1 MAIAIAPARAR
12 AYGLLAQA
20 LRLQG
25 RLDEAAAALDA
36 GTAAA
41 GADPAFAIER
51 GTVLAAAGDT
61 QAAARVWREVL
72 AQDAMNA
79 GAFVRLAALALQG
92 QDMNAAQLLIDSAL
106 ASPRA
111 SAEVLRSALQL
122 MFGTEADGIPRASR
136 LLRLG
141 EKLLECAPHDVGAL
155 LVTARAFLALG
166 DRVEASSRLS
176 MIERLEPKSAAA
188 AEVQAMRLAMD
199 NPGADLEIQSVLR
212 AAHSVVPERLAD
224 VSARARRLATLHG
237 AWGGWLAAAVADRR
251 RSRPAAA
258 RNALEVALEAAPV
271 ASLLHLE
278 LAAVLIDLGDP
289 LGAVSHAQ
297 SALAFEGP
305 SYRALLM
312 SARAFHAAGRS
323 VEAAQAARAVLQLQ
337 PGDAAALGL
346 LAHRAPSKPKRS
358 WVEELRRA
366 FARLRVSGT

>member
-1 MAIAIAPARAR
+1 MAALLLRLGQPYQAERRANMAIAIAPTRAR

-237 AWGGWLAAAVADRR
+237 AWGGWLAAAVA
-251 RSRPAAA
+251 
-258 RNALEVALEAAPV
+258 E
-271 ASLLHLE
+271 
-278 LAAVLIDLGDP
+278 
-289 LGAVSHAQ
+289 
-297 SALAFEGP
+297 
-305 SYRALLM
+305 
-312 SARAFHAAGRS
+312 
-323 VEAAQAARAVLQLQ
+323 
-337 PGDAAALGL
+337 
-346 LAHRAPSKPKRS
+346 
-358 WVEELRRA
+358 
-366 FARLRVSGT
+366 